1 MNWQKGWWKRP
12 LRLGSVQ
19 AYPTLLLIL
28 LLAFALRL
36 YGLANQSL
44 WWDELKTWERATV
57 PLNQMLTNLIGI
69 RDQVPLYYWMMR
81 FWRTI
86 GTEPTILRLFSVYF
100 GTLSIPLV
108 YKIGRRLDGQATGLL
123 SAFLLAISPFHIW
136 YSQEVRMYTL
146 LPALLLLAH
155 FCLLRLLQTNRW
167 QLWLAYGLAIT
178 AALYTHYFAFFVVLV
193 HYIFFVLHL
202 RQIRP
207 QTMRWFLTMLAVGA
221 AFAPWAY
228 LVITQTTGYSAAVPD
243 WINRIQWHDL
253 LQTLTVFAAGFG
265 LGRGSWLAAICA
277 AIFLVG
283 VGSSLQFLPKKEATK
298 LPLPP
303 QTLHTRLLF
312 IWFLLPLLITFLVS
326 VENGLLPD
334 SGFSVYHDRYLLISL
349 PPFLLLAALG
359 WQRWRKQTAVFWP
372 LLLLISIVSGI
383 GLWQQVNNPAYAR
396 TGWNS
401 AFAQMEQ
408 IAPEGTVI
416 IGHKDVLLPVS
427 YYGNGRYPFIQ
438 IPPPE
443 TDHITPVFAE
453 TMAQQ
458 LALAADEHS
467 LVWHIEQ
474 FYNFDPHGYPDV
486 RNTAVVSPA
495 ATPTRTWL
503 NAHFTILDQREL
515 PGLRLTL
522 YDLEAEAQN

>member
-1 MNWQKGWWKRP
+1 MSP
-12 LRLGSVQ
+12 
-19 AYPTLLLIL
+19 
-28 LLAFALRL
+28 
-36 YGLANQSL
+36 SL
-44 WWDELKTWERATV
+44 
-57 PLNQMLTNLIGI
+57 
-69 RDQVPLYYWMMR
+69 
-81 FWRTI
+81 
-86 GTEPTILRLFSVYF
+86 LFS
-100 GTLSIPLV
+100 
-108 YKIGRRLDGQATGLL
+108 GR
-123 SAFLLAISPFHIW
+123 
-136 YSQEVRMYTL
+136 
-146 LPALLLLAH
+146 
-155 FCLLRLLQTNRW
+155 
-167 QLWLAYGLAIT
+167 
-178 AALYTHYFAFFVVLV
+178 
-193 HYIFFVLHL
+193 
-202 RQIRP
+202 
-207 QTMRWFLTMLAVGA
+207 
-221 AFAPWAY
+221 
-228 LVITQTTGYSAAVPD
+228 
-243 WINRIQWHDL
+243 
-253 LQTLTVFAAGFG
+253 
-265 LGRGSWLAAICA
+265 
-277 AIFLVG
+277 
-283 VGSSLQFLPKKEATK
+283 
-298 LPLPP
+298 
-303 QTLHTRLLF
+303 
-312 IWFLLPLLITFLVS
+312 
-326 VENGLLPD
+326 
-334 SGFSVYHDRYLLISL
+334 
-349 PPFLLLAALG
+349 
-359 WQRWRKQTAVFWP
+359 QTAVFWP